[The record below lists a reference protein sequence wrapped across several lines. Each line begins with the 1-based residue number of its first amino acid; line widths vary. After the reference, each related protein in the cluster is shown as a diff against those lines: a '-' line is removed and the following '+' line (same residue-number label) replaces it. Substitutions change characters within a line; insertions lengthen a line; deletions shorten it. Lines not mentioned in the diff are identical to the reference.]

1 MNNLFSVDSPIVAGT
16 LLALIFLSV
25 VTWSIALFKLWR
37 HVQGGKRNRAFNDA
51 FWAAHDWHE
60 AAEVAA
66 QGEGDLARLGQVGFA
81 EVKNLNAEQQDL
93 KRMGDKHE
101 VLERMLRQQVQN
113 IQRYHERGLAELA
126 TIGSTAPFVGL
137 FGTVWGIMHAL
148 QNIGKSGS
156 ASLDVVAGPIGE
168 ALIATAIGIATA
180 LPAVL
185 AYNYFLRRL
194 RLRITELENFAHDFL
209 RLATKHNFKL

>member
-1 MNNLFSVDSPIVAGT
+1 MMELFAVNSQVVFATLILLIV
-16 LLALIFLSV
+16 LSV
-25 VTWSIALFKLWR
+25 ATWSIALFKLWR
-37 HVQGGKRNRAFNDA
+37 QVQDGKRNRSFGEA
-51 FWAAHDWHE
+51 FWAARDWHS
-60 AAEVAA
+60 AAQVVA
-66 QGEGDLARLGQVGFA
+66 QGEGDLARLGQAGFA
-81 EVKNLNAEQQDL
+81 EMQNLNAEQQDL
-93 KRMGDKHE
+93 KHLGAPQE
-101 VLERMLRQQVQN
+101 VLERLLRQQVQN

-148 QNIGKSGS
+148 EGIGKSGS

-194 RLRITELENFAHDFL
+194 RVKLTELENFAHDFM
-209 RLATKHNFKL
+209 RLASKHHFKG